1 MKDKETDEKRDEVT
15 RGDVLAMFDRIPVST
30 LEATAHALLQA
41 TRTVSMG
48 RDREPVEEP
57 DNQVR
62 LRVWEAIIAHRVG
75 APGSRKI
82 VEPPKKEAGTVAGDL
97 RPKDKGAT

>member
-1 MKDKETDEKRDEVT
+1 MDDKERDETT
-15 RGDVLAMFDRIPVST
+15 RGDVLAMFDRIPVAK
-30 LEATAHALLQA
+30 LEQTAFDLLNA

-82 VEPPKKEAGTVAGDL
+82 VEPVKKEPDGSNGTLKAKE
-97 RPKDKGAT
+97 RA